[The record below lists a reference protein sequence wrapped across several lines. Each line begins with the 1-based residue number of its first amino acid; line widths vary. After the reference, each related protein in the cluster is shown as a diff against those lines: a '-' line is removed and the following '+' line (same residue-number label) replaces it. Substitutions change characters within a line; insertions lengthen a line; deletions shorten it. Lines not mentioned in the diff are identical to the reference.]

1 MRNVVGGD
9 LIAHQDISKLWKCL
23 EEAISQFREN
33 NSYIVQNHK
42 ISSAFW
48 KHLVVPWEAMGAISL
63 ESIRI

>member
-1 MRNVVGGD
+1 MRNAVGGD

-42 ISSAFW
+42 ISSTF
-48 KHLVVPWEAMGAISL
+48 
-63 ESIRI
+63 